1 MKTSALAFPASL
13 AVLAALALGTA
24 AAIAA
29 TGERLSR
36 LNVQETELSVE
47 QSRNMGQLAR
57 LLSVLEQLKRHPPP
71 ALLVSPRDAK
81 DAVRAAILVKAMTP
95 ELQARALGYAHEAG
109 EMMRQRRLA
118 AVESEALFTNESERA
133 EASPPPEAAPVLR
146 GLLAPGASGAR
157 APGLPEAAITP
168 PQSLSRPTA
177 GPIVR
182 RFGEALTS
190 GGRSNGVTFAAA
202 GGARVASP
210 GPGYV
215 QYVGPVKGWGVILIL
230 RLAGGYHLV
239 LAGLDR
245 TSVSVG
251 QSVAAGEAVGF
262 MPDGRQS
269 PNGGAAPNSGADGA
283 KASRELYL
291 EVREQGA
298 PVDPGRWLNKAG

>member
-1 MKTSALAFPASL
+1 MKAALKLSGLALPAWL
-13 AVLAALALGTA
+13 AVLGIGAV
-24 AAIAA
+24 AIAA
-29 TGERLSR
+29 TGERLAR
-36 LNVQETELSVE
+36 LNTQETELSVE
-47 QSRNMGQLAR
+47 QSHNMGQLAR
-57 LLSVLEQLKRHPPP
+57 LLTVLEELKRHPPP

-133 EASPPPEAAPVLR
+133 EAAPPPEAAPVLR
-146 GLLAPGASGAR
+146 GPLN
-157 APGLPEAAITP
+157 PGLPPSGVSGQEAAITP
-168 PQSLSRPTA
+168 PQTLSIPA
-177 GPIVR
+177 PGPIVR
-182 RFGEALTS
+182 RFGQALAS

-215 QYVGPVKGWGVILIL
+215 QYAGPVKGWGVILIL

-245 TSVSVG
+245 TTVAVG

-262 MPDGRQS
+262 MPDARQS
-269 PNGGAAPNSGADGA
+269 PDRGADNK
-283 KASRELYL
+283 KASQELYL

>member
-1 MKTSALAFPASL
+1 MKS
-13 AVLAALALGTA
+13 AALALPVTLA
-24 AAIAA
+24 ALTLGAVALAA
-29 TGERLSR
+29 TGERLAR
-36 LNVQETELSVE
+36 LNVEETELSVE
-47 QSRNMGQLAR
+47 QTRNMGQLAR
-57 LLSVLEQLKRHPPP
+57 LLSVLEQLKRDPPP

-81 DAVRAAILVKAMTP
+81 NAVRAAILVKAMTP
-95 ELQARALGYAHEAG
+95 GLQARASGYAHEAG

-118 AVESEALFTNESERA
+118 AVESEALFTNDSARA
-133 EASPPPEAAPVLR
+133 EAISPPMLPPSSLRGPAAPQ
-146 GLLAPGASGAR
+146 GPS
-157 APGLPEAAITP
+157 EAAITP
-168 PQSLSRPTA
+168 PQSLSIPTP

-182 RFGEALTS
+182 RFGEALAS
-190 GGRSNGVTFAAA
+190 GGRTNGMTFSAAV
-202 GGARVASP
+202 GARVASP

-269 PNGGAAPNSGADGA
+269 PNDGA
-283 KASRELYL
+283 NGGKASRELYL
-291 EVREQGA
+291 EVRNQGV
-298 PVDPGRWLNKAG
+298 PVDPGHWLNKAG

>member
-1 MKTSALAFPASL
+1 MKTFLKPSAYVLPAS
-13 AVLAALALGTA
+13 LAALALGA
-24 AAIAA
+24 VAVAA
-29 TGERLSR
+29 TGERLAR
-36 LNVQETELSVE
+36 LNSQETELSVE
-47 QSRNMGQLAR
+47 QSHNMGQLAR
-57 LLSVLEQLKRHPPP
+57 LLTVLEELKRHPPP

-118 AVESEALFTNESERA
+118 AVESEALFTNDSERA
-133 EASPPPEAAPVLR
+133 EAAPPPEAAPVLR
-146 GLLAPGASGAR
+146 GPLSPPSATAGLPG
-157 APGLPEAAITP
+157 PEAAITP
-168 PQSLSRPTA
+168 PQTLSIPTP

-182 RFGEALTS
+182 RFGQTLTS

-202 GGARVASP
+202 SGARVTSP
-210 GPGYV
+210 GPAYV

-245 TSVSVG
+245 ASVSVG
-251 QSVAAGEAVGF
+251 QSVAPGEAVGF

-269 PNGGAAPNSGADGA
+269 SGRDTKG
-283 KASRELYL
+283 SQELYL